1 MTSLLLASASPARLT
16 TLRGA
21 GITPRVQV
29 ANVDEDRLLARA
41 LEAEPFLPPAE
52 QVKLLAQAKAR
63 AVAGSLAP
71 GVHPDIIVGADSML
85 EFCGKVVGKPLE
97 PHIALERWTE
107 MAGKSAILHSG
118 HWVITSDGREVG
130 ATSSTTVHFANL
142 SSEEISAYVATT
154 EPLQVAG
161 GFTIDGLG
169 GAFITRIEGDH
180 HGVLGLSLPLLR
192 ELLLSIEIPWPSLW
206 DKPQSSVEL
215 G

>member
-1 MTSLLLASASPARLT
+1 MTSLLLASASPARLA

-21 GITPRVQV
+21 GVTPLVQV
-29 ANVDEDRLLARA
+29 ANVDEDGLLAQA
-41 LEAEPFLPPAE
+41 LGAEPFLPPAE

-63 AVAGSLAP
+63 DVAANLAP
-71 GVHPDIIVGADSML
+71 GVRPDVIVGADSML
-85 EFCGKVVGKPLE
+85 EFGGQVVGKPLE
-97 PHIALERWTE
+97 SHIALERWTA

-118 HWVITSDGREVG
+118 HWVITSSGQEVG
-130 ATSSTTVHFANL
+130 ATSSTTVYFANL
-142 SSEEISAYVATT
+142 SSQEIRAYVATS

-192 ELLLSIEIPWPSLW
+192 ELLLSLEIPWPSLW
-206 DKPQSSVEL
+206 DNKS
-215 G
+215 